1 MEGRVRFIFIFL
13 TLAFIGVIVRLFYW
27 QVIKAKELS
36 EAAKKQYQIGK
47 KITAPRGN
55 ILASDGS
62 WLAGRVN
69 GFLTYAYL
77 PDVEEQ
83 PKNIAE
89 KLAPLFLPENTERKD
104 LLEEIG
110 RIETMLDK
118 DEVVWVPLKN
128 KVDNNSKKNIESLKL
143 SGIGF
148 ELEELR
154 AYPEASSAAHI
165 LGFLGKNEA
174 GLDQGYF
181 GLEGFYDL
189 VLSGKPGFLTRES
202 DAKGIPIVLGD
213 NQEISAVEGVNL
225 LTNIDK
231 SVQLSVEDN
240 LKKGIERYGA
250 KAGTA
255 IVMNPVTGAIVA
267 MSSFPSYDPEKYALY
282 SDELFKNPAISDGFE
297 PGSVFK
303 VIVVASALD
312 AGVIEPDT
320 VCDICSGP
328 YKVDKYSI
336 ETWNNKYYPGSTMTD
351 VIVHSDN
358 VGMVFV
364 ANKLGRERMY
374 EYLDKFGMGQL
385 TGIDLQGEMS
395 PALREKNNWNIVD
408 LATAS
413 FGQGIA
419 VTPIQ
424 LITAVSA
431 IANGG
436 EMMTPQVVDE
446 LVGETWEEDVK
457 PVKVADIISE
467 EAARNITG
475 MMVEAAKNGE
485 SKWTHQ
491 GGFKVAGKTGTAQI
505 PISGHYDETKTIAS
519 FIGFAPFDNPKF
531 VMLVTL
537 REPASSQW
545 ASETAAPLWYD
556 IARDLFM
563 YYGIQP
569 DRAD

>member
-1 MEGRVRFIFIFL
+1 MEGRVRIVFIFL
-13 TLAFIGVIVRLFYW
+13 ALAFISIIVRLFYW

-55 ILASDGS
+55 ILSSDRS

-77 PDVEEQ
+77 PDIEKT
-83 PKNIAE
+83 PKDIAE
-89 KLAPLFLPENTERKD
+89 MLAPVFLDEDNDRPE
-104 LLEEIG
+104 LLAEIG
-110 RIETMLDK
+110 RVESMLNKK
-118 DEVVWVPLKN
+118 DVVWVPLKN
-128 KVDNNSKKNIESLKL
+128 KVDNDSKKTIESFSL

-154 AYPEASSAAHI
+154 AYPEASTAAHM

-174 GLDQGYF
+174 GGDQGYF

-189 VLSGKPGFLTRES
+189 VLAGKPGFLTRES

-225 LTNIDK
+225 LTYIDK
-231 SVQLSVEDN
+231 SIQLSVEDN
-240 LKKGIERYGA
+240 LKKGLERYGA
-250 KAGTA
+250 IAGTV
-255 IVMNPVTGAIVA
+255 IVMNPSTGAVVA
-267 MSSFPSYDPEKYALY
+267 MASFPSYDPEKYVLY
-282 SDELFKNPAISDGFE
+282 SNELFKNPAISDGFE

-303 VIVVASALD
+303 VLVMASALD
-312 AGVIEPDT
+312 ADVIEPDT
-320 VCDICSGP
+320 ICDICNGP
-328 YKVDKYSI
+328 YRVDKYSI
-336 ETWNNKYYPGSTMTD
+336 ETWNNQYYPGSTMTD

-364 ANKLGRERMY
+364 ANKLGKEKMY
-374 EYLDKFGMGQL
+374 DYLHKFGLGQL
-385 TGIDLQGEMS
+385 TAIDLQGEMT
-395 PALREKNNWNIVD
+395 PTLREKNTWNIVD
-408 LATAS
+408 LATSS

-431 IANGG
+431 IANDGKL
-436 EMMTPQVVDE
+436 MTPQIVDKLE
-446 LVGETWEEDVK
+446 GESWEEDIK
-457 PVKVADIISE
+457 PKEITRVISE
-467 EAARNITG
+467 EAARNITS

-491 GGFKVAGKTGTAQI
+491 TGFKVAGKTGTAQI
-505 PISGHYDETKTIAS
+505 PLSGHYDEDKTIAS

-537 REPASSQW
+537 REPQSSQW

-569 DRAD
+569 DRED